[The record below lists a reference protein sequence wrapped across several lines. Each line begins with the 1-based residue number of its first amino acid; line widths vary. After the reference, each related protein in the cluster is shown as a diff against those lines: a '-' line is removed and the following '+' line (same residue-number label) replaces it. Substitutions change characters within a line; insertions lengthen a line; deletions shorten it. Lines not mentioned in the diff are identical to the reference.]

1 MSTNNNPFE
10 GSVPYPKIPTL
21 TSGLDSA
28 SRESS
33 PVAGPSG
40 TSNPITLEDIY
51 SHVIALQQAQV
62 NMQVENKKQ
71 RQADR
76 EAMNNVIDNL
86 NRVMTDDDVPR
97 GRSASRVPEQAPG
110 RDRSTYH
117 DALDSPKAPRA
128 SANQVRPSVEQ
139 EVRDYRQ
146 ARSAKVPDPAKL
158 SDGNSPTYDYWQVQI
173 IGKFKVNA
181 DHFANEDA
189 RMYYVFNATDGD
201 AQRYLYA
208 RYKPNATDPF
218 KTATEM
224 IDYLGEHFVNPHRV
238 REAKRE
244 YKKMRMNETQS
255 FHEFKTKFIHLADE
269 AQINVDDRMDEMY
282 DKLTLPLQE
291 QLTGQR
297 HNIKTLQDLYIIASS
312 VDSEMKALQNR
323 KNVRERIKARATT
336 AAPTSIASKTFGMAS
351 SSMTPAP
358 QLYTTAQRSYTP
370 ARTTPGVG
378 DPAIKK
384 EGTPSPPVCYNC
396 SQPGHVA
403 RDCPLPKRTTDVK
416 EMEEAEEAID
426 VEDMS
431 GNEDA

>member
-1 MSTNNNPFE
+1 MSPTDIPPE
-10 GSVPYPKIPTL
+10 GRVLYPQIPAR
-21 TSGLDSA
+21 TSAVDSA

-33 PVAGPSG
+33 PVAGPSR
-40 TSNPITLEDIY
+40 TSNPVTLEDIY
-51 SHVIALQQAQV
+51 SHIVALQQAQV
-62 NMQVENKKQ
+62 TMQIENKKQ
-71 RQADR
+71 RQTDR
-76 EAMNNVIDNL
+76 EALDGVINNL
-86 NRVMTDDDVPR
+86 NHVMNEDDVPR
-97 GRSASRVPEQAPG
+97 GRSTSRAPEPASGP
-110 RDRSTYH
+110 D
-117 DALDSPKAPRA
+117 
-128 SANQVRPSVEQ
+128 QVRPSVEQ
-139 EVRDYRQ
+139 EVREYRQ

-158 SDGNSPTYDYWQVQI
+158 SDGTSPTYDYWHVQI

-218 KTATEM
+218 HTATEM

-244 YKKMRMNETQS
+244 YKKMRMNEAQS

-269 AQINVDDRMDEMY
+269 AQINVDDRLDEMY

-297 HNIKTLQDLYIIASS
+297 HNIKTLKDLYLIASS

-336 AAPTSIASKTFGMAS
+336 AAPTS
-351 SSMTPAP
+351 
-358 QLYTTAQRSYTP
+358 
-370 ARTTPGVG
+370 
-378 DPAIKK
+378 
-384 EGTPSPPVCYNC
+384 
-396 SQPGHVA
+396 VA
-403 RDCPLPKRTTDVK
+403 RDCPLPKRASDVK
-416 EMEEAEEAID
+416 EMEEAREVTD

>member
-1 MSTNNNPFE
+1 MSPTDIPPE
-10 GSVPYPKIPTL
+10 GRVLYPQIPARTSVI
-21 TSGLDSA
+21 DSA
-28 SRESS
+28 SREGS
-33 PVAGPSG
+33 PVTGPSR

-51 SHVIALQQAQV
+51 SHMVALQQAQV
-62 NMQVENKKQ
+62 TMQIENKKQ

-76 EAMNNVIDNL
+76 EALDSVINNLSRI
-86 NRVMTDDDVPR
+86 MSEDDGPR
-97 GRSASRVPEQAPG
+97 GRSASRAPEQASGPV
-110 RDRSTYH
+110 R
-117 DALDSPKAPRA
+117 
-128 SANQVRPSVEQ
+128 VRPSVEQ
-139 EVRDYRQ
+139 EGHEYRQ

-158 SDGNSPTYDYWQVQI
+158 SDGISPTYDYWHVQI

-181 DHFANEDA
+181 DHFADEDA
-189 RMYYVFNATDGD
+189 RMYYVFNTTDGD

-208 RYKPNATDPF
+208 RYQPNATYPF

-269 AQINVDDRMDEMY
+269 AQINVDDRLDEMY

-297 HNIKTLQDLYIIASS
+297 HNIKTLQDLYLIASS

-323 KNVRERIKARATT
+323 KNVRERIKARVTT
-336 AAPTSIASKTFGMAS
+336 AAPTSVASKTFGMAS
-351 SSMTPAP
+351 SSMTTAP
-358 QLYTTAQRSYTP
+358 QLFTAAQRSFTP

-384 EGTPSPPVCYNC
+384 EGTPAPSVCYNC

-403 RDCPLPKRTTDVK
+403 RDCPLPKRTTDIK
-416 EMEEAEEAID
+416 EMGEAEEVTD